1 MTKIIAIIQART
13 GSTRL
18 PGKVLLP
25 LEDKTVLEHVI
36 ERTRKSRLIDKTIVA
51 TSIKKQDLP
60 IVKICAGKKIQV
72 FTGSETN
79 VLDRYYQAA
88 RLFLPDNIV
97 RITADCPAIDPVII
111 DKTITKHL
119 KENADY
125 TTNNLIPTYPHGL
138 DLEIFTFKALEQA
151 WKKAKKPSEKEHVSP
166 YIRYNP
172 SLFKITGIEY
182 KKNIKNK
189 RWTLD
194 EPRDYELLKIIFK
207 NVYTKK
213 PNFLMEDILKFLKA
227 NPEVEKINCGI
238 SRNEGYLKSLKEDEI
253 FMDRIKRKKE

>member
-1 MTKIIAIIQART
+1 MTKILSIIQART

-36 ERTRKSRLIDKTIVA
+36 ERTRKSRLINKTIVA

-60 IVKICAGKKIQV
+60 IVKICAEKNIQV

-111 DKTITKHL
+111 DKTIKKCL
-119 KENADY
+119 RENADY
-125 TTNNLIPTYPHGL
+125 ASNQLTETYPDGL

-151 WKKAKKPSEKEHVSP
+151 WKKAKKPSEKEHVTP

-172 SLFKITGIEY
+172 SLFKIAGIES
-182 KKNIKNK
+182 KENLKNK

-194 EPRDYELLKIIFK
+194 EPRDYEFLKIIFK
-207 NVYTKK
+207 QVYTKK
-213 PNFLMEDILKFLKA
+213 PDILT
-227 NPEVEKINCGI
+227 
-238 SRNEGYLKSLKEDEI
+238 EDV
-253 FMDRIKRKKE
+253 

>member
-1 MTKIIAIIQART
+1 MIKILAIIQART

-36 ERTRKSRLIDKTIVA
+36 ERTRKSRLIQETLVA

-60 IVKICAGKKIQV
+60 IVKLCAEKGILV
-72 FTGSETN
+72 FTGAETN

-97 RITADCPAIDPVII
+97 RVTADCPMIDPVII

-119 KENADY
+119 QEDADY
-125 TTNNLIPTYPHGL
+125 TSNQLTATYPDGL
-138 DLEIFTFKALEQA
+138 DVEIFTFQALTQA
-151 WKKAKKPSEKEHVSP
+151 WKEAKKASEKEHVTP

-172 SLFKITGIEY
+172 NLFKKAGIEC
-182 KKNIKNK
+182 KENLKDK

-194 EPRDYELLKIIFK
+194 EPKDYELLKIIFK
-207 NVYTKK
+207 KVYTKK
-213 PNFLMEDILKFLKA
+213 SDFLIEDVLKFLKA
-227 NPEVEKINCGI
+227 NSDIEKINSGI
-238 SRNEGYLKSLKEDEI
+238 IRNEGYIKSFKEN
-253 FMDRIKRKKE
+253 